1 MLENLTHL
9 EAFDELFVLSILEGT
24 TETARLRGL
33 KQVCLVY
40 LPDTASIIKACLI
53 LI

>member
-9 EAFDELFVLSILEGT
+9 EAFDELFVLILEGT